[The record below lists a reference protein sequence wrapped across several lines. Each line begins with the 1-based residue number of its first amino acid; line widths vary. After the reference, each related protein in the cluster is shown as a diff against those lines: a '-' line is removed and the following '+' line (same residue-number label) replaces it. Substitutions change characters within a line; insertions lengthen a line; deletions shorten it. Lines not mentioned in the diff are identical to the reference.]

1 MKKMREKLNKV
12 FQGRYGMDELGKTL
26 MVFNIMLYVI
36 GAVLQSELIFSLSIA
51 VLVLALNRMMSRQHW
66 DRREENRRY
75 TGYTKLWKLRYENRK
90 HSRIFMCKRCG
101 KYIRV
106 PKGKGKIQVTCT
118 ACGNRTV
125 HRT

>member
-26 MVFNIMLYVI
+26 MVAGFILYAM
-36 GAVLQSELIFSLSIA
+36 GAILQSELFFSLS
-51 VLVLALNRMMSRQHW
+51 VVVMLLALYRMMSRQHW
-66 DRREENRRY
+66 DRGEENRSY

-118 ACGNRTV
+118 ACGNKTI